1 MTTLQQHT
9 HKTHIITNLY
19 NNIHTQ
25 LQLQLQLQHD
35 NPTENIIQEKKK

>member
-25 LQLQLQLQHD
+25 LQLQHD
-35 NPTENIIQEKKK
+35 NPTENITQEKKK